1 MQIIACFEKQ
11 DALKWVNLAEMK
23 IQQEAVFVSYFVQQ
37 IAPKLIGKITITAYY
52 LSCFCDSGIWEWIN
66 WTAFGLKITG
76 KQCLGH
82 FEGFFIHMP
91 GAPAG
96 KTQTAGGYNKWGCSK
111 SSFYYSLHHG
121 SFRVSGLLMWQ
132 LKPPKAYILRY
143 RVRKKL
149 YHCSQPC
156 HRSIFVWLPPRPI
169 WQTSH

>member
-23 IQQEAVFVSYFVQQ
+23 IQQEGVFVSYFVEQ

-66 WTAFGLKITG
+66 WTAFGLMRSQVNDVQVILKAFSFICQVPQLG
-76 KQCLGH
+76 RLKQLVATTS
-82 FEGFFIHMP
+82 
-91 GAPAG
+91 GASLSHLS
-96 KTQTAGGYNKWGCSK
+96 T
-111 SSFYYSLHHG
+111 YSLHHG

-149 YHCSQPC
+149 YHCSQPS
-156 HRSIFVWLPPRPI
+156 HRSIFV
-169 WQTSH
+169 